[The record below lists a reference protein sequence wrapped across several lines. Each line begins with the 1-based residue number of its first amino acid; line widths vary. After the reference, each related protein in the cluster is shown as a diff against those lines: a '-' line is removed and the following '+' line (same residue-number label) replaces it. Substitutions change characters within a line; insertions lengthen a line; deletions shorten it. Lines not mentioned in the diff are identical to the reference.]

1 VKYLTQQ
8 ENGICFPAE
17 KYLQN
22 QLKVEL
28 KKRKYC
34 EKEKNKNE
42 NREATLNISNN
53 SPRILVAEKKQ
64 QKRNNFLPKI
74 SWIRSLTIRNV
85 VLAPKWRIGSFL

>member
-28 KKRKYC
+28 KKEKILRKR
-34 EKEKNKNE
+34 EK
-42 NREATLNISNN
+42 S
-53 SPRILVAEKKQ
+53 
-64 QKRNNFLPKI
+64 
-74 SWIRSLTIRNV
+74 
-85 VLAPKWRIGSFL
+85 